1 MSEAL
6 EIHLFVLWPPV
17 WPPEA
22 NICLMFVQKRAGGQ
36 GCSTELIIL
45 ILYHLIREIWQE
57 LNDGADESARLRLQ
71 EVRITLRGK
80 QGETNGERWREK
92 QIDRVGWKQCK
103 EPKYL
108 H

>member
-1 MSEAL
+1 MRNVSEAL

-22 NICLMFVQKRAGGQ
+22 NICLMFVPKRAGGQ

-71 EVRITLRGK
+71 ELEVGVTLRG
-80 QGETNGERWREK
+80 GGNREK
-92 QIDRVGWKQCK
+92 PIERDGEKNK
-103 EPKYL
+103 
-108 H
+108 